1 MVQRRMNGLKIVW
14 LETFLAVAEH
24 QDFQVA
30 AKVLGCDRSTVSR
43 HIDELHSWLGANP
56 ISAHSPVR
64 LSVAGAKFHPVAK
77 QVVDLLNGS
86 RTPDGV
92 VRKVISIVQNPK
104 N

>member
-24 QDFQVA
+24 QDFQAAAVA
-30 AKVLGCDRSTVSR
+30 LGCNRSTVSR
-43 HIDELHSWLGANP
+43 HINELHSWLGANP
-56 ISAHSPVR
+56 ISAYSPVR
-64 LSVAGAKFHPVAK
+64 LSLAGAKFHPVAK

-92 VRKVISIVQNPK
+92 VRKVIPIVQKPK

>member
-24 QDFQVA
+24 QDFQA
-30 AKVLGCDRSTVSR
+30 AAEALDCNRSTVSR
-43 HIDELHSWLGANP
+43 HINELHTWLGANP

-77 QVVDLLNGS
+77 QVVDPLNGS

-92 VRKVISIVQNPK
+92 VRKVISIVQKPK